1 MAIPFNVHILTLL
14 LFVSNLFYLIACNE
28 PEVTETTSGINVS
41 SESLVV
47 SIGESKQVT
56 ASVFPYVEEGGGVT
70 WTMED
75 LSIAAL
81 EDKGTHNGIGVATIT
96 GISEGDVTIIVT
108 SSADESVQATITVQ
122 VVETTFENQAK

>member
-14 LFVSNLFYLIACNE
+14 LFVSNLFYLTACNE

-81 EDKGTHNGIGVATIT
+81 EELFKYTIAIGYFTMINFN
-96 GISEGDVTIIVT
+96 
-108 SSADESVQATITVQ
+108 SSINAGRLR
-122 VVETTFENQAK
+122 